1 MTGTFK
7 TEVEELWTN
16 TAGKVRAYV
25 LCVCGSRTDAED
37 ILQDCYLRALRG
49 WATYDGNGS
58 RQGWLFGI
66 ARRACADW
74 YRQKNRRASV
84 VSFESLDEFADNSSD
99 RLVADGLEAVWDA
112 VDNLNTEQQEVVHLR
127 FAAGLSYV
135 EMAQTLAIPIG
146 TVRSRLH
153 RGLKAVR
160 EQITELEN
168 GT

>member
-1 MTGTFK
+1 MRGTFK
-7 TEVEELWTN
+7 TEVEELWSR
-16 TAGKVRAYV
+16 TAWRVRAYV
-25 LCVCGSRTDAED
+25 ICMCGSPADAED

-49 WATYDGNGS
+49 WTLFNGRGS
-58 RQGWLFGI
+58 RQAWLFGI

-84 VSFESLDEFADNSSD
+84 VSVESMDEFGDNS
-99 RLVADGLEAVWDA
+99 LERPDTDQIEVVWEA
-112 VDNLNTEQQEVVHLR
+112 INNLNEEQREVVHLR
-127 FAAGLSYV
+127 FAAGLSYA

-160 EQITELEN
+160 EQIRELEN